1 MENNINNNPQDS
13 QTETRLTVE
22 NIRSLVKF
30 LQRCTLSPSEIDEF
44 LNLLKIIQYVSSN
57 LK

>member
-1 MENNINNNPQDS
+1 MENNTNNIQQEPQA
-13 QTETRLTVE
+13 EVKLTAE
-22 NIRSLVKF
+22 NIRSLIKF

-44 LNLLKIIQYVSSN
+44 LNLLKVIQYFSLN